1 MIPDITL
8 FYASIC
14 AILLV
19 ILSTI
24 VIRTRFAE
32 QVGIGTGESRIL
44 TKVVRVHANFTEYVP
59 LALLLMALTEMHGA
73 PTSMV
78 HALGILLV
86 TSRLSHAYGLRKSA
100 GPGVFRGGGIIG
112 TMIVLLIAAGW
123 GIYAFLTT

>member
-8 FYASIC
+8 FYASLC

-19 ILSTI
+19 ILSVI

-44 TKVVRVHANFTEYVP
+44 TKAVRVQANFTEYVP
-59 LALLLMALTEMHGA
+59 LALLLMALAEMHNA
-73 PTSMV
+73 PETMI

-86 TSRLSHAYGLRKSA
+86 ISRLSHAYGLRKSA
-100 GPGVFRGGGIIG
+100 GPGVFRGGGAVG
-112 TMIVLLIAAGW
+112 TMLVLLVAAGW
-123 GIYAFLTT
+123 GIYSFLAI